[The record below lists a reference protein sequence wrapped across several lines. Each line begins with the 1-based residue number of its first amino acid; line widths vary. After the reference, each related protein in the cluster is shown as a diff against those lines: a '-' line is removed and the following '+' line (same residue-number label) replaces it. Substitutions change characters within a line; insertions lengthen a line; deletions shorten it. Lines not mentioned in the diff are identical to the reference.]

1 MMQPPSDGLSALL
14 GSIRQSLAAKRANR
28 AQRRGELFARTRL
41 HRDTSL
47 EEVLKRIQA
56 ELEWEPQACVL
67 MTQMQHCECGRT
79 HHCVVG
85 MFIRKV
91 HKVNGATR
99 FVPHNGASAADRLC
113 RERRTIE
120 VQVPVCPEC
129 WIERDLADLIVN
141 GVPAKANG
149 QFALFPSLG

>member
-1 MMQPPSDGLSALL
+1 MQQPHDGLASLL
-14 GSIRQSLAAKRANR
+14 GSIRQSIVAKKANR
-28 AQRRGELFARTRL
+28 AQRRAAL
-41 HRDTSL
+41 HTKKKDNSL
-47 EEVLKRIQA
+47 EALLLRIQA

-67 MTQMQHCECGRT
+67 LTQMQHCDCGKT

-91 HKVNGATR
+91 HKRLGATR
-99 FVPHNGASAADRLC
+99 LVPHNGASAADRLT

-120 VQVPVCPEC
+120 VQVPACPEC

-149 QFALFPSLG
+149 QYPLFASLG